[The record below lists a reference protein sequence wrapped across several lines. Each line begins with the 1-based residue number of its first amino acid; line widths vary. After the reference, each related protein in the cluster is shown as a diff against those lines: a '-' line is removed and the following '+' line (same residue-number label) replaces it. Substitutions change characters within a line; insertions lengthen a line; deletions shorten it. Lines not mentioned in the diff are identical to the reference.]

1 MKKKL
6 VVFLPAHNEELN
18 IKQVIA
24 RIPREMGGG
33 WQVEVLVIDDG
44 STDATVEE
52 ARAAGAEHIV
62 SFAANRGLG
71 AAVREGLA
79 GCVRLGADI
88 GLMIDADNE
97 YPAEEIP
104 NVIAPIREGRAD
116 YTMGSRFK
124 GTISGMKLHRRIG
137 NVCFTLLQVL
147 LLRRMIW
154 DGQSGMRGFSR
165 EAMEHAEI
173 IHDYNYAQVLT
184 LNLLRQGFV
193 MEEVP
198 ITYQVRVYG
207 QSFIKFRKYVGSVL
221 PAIWKE
227 MRRPIKR
234 HSRSFQAGQTG
245 GMQLGASGAGRQPVK
260 PAGSTHAAEGPAQQ
274 RKNA

>member
-1 MKKKL
+1 MGNRKL
-6 VVFLPAHNEELN
+6 IVFLPAHNEEMN
-18 IKQVIA
+18 IAQVIS
-24 RIPREMGGG
+24 RIPRQVRKG
-33 WQVEVLVIDDG
+33 WQVEVLVVDDG
-44 STDATVEE
+44 STDRTVEL
-52 ARAAGAEHIV
+52 ASAAGADHIV
-62 SFAANRGLG
+62 QFANNKGLG

-79 GCVRLGADI
+79 SCLRLGADI

-104 NVIAPIREGRAD
+104 EVVAPIWEGRAD

-124 GTISGMKLHRRIG
+124 GVIRGMKLHRRIG
-137 NVCFTLLQVL
+137 NVCFTLLQCL

-165 EAMEHAEI
+165 QAMERARI

-184 LNLLRQGFV
+184 LNLVRQGFR

-198 ITYQVRVYG
+198 IHYQVRVHG
-207 QSFIKFRKYVGSVL
+207 ESFIKFRKYMGAVL

-227 MRRPIKR
+227 MR
-234 HSRSFQAGQTG
+234 S
-245 GMQLGASGAGRQPVK
+245 
-260 PAGSTHAAEGPAQQ
+260 PAGKEQWRTPRTQTVLLSQ
-274 RKNA
+274 RAKLEE

>member
-6 VVFLPAHNEELN
+6 IVFLPAHNEQQN
-18 IKQVIA
+18 IGNVIA
-24 RIPREMGGG
+24 RVPRDFHPD

-44 STDATVEE
+44 STDGTVQE
-52 ARAAGAEHIV
+52 AREAGADHVV
-62 SFAANRGLG
+62 SFARNRGLG

-79 GCVRLGADI
+79 SCVRLGADI

-97 YPAEEIP
+97 YPADEIP
-104 NVIAPIREGRAD
+104 DVIAPIREGHTD

-124 GTISGMKLHRRIG
+124 GVIRGMKLHRRLG
-137 NVCFTLLQVL
+137 NICFTLLQAV

-184 LNLLRQGFV
+184 LNLVRQGFV
-193 MEEVP
+193 MKEVP
-198 ITYQVRVYG
+198 ITYQVRTHG
-207 QSFIKFRKYVGSVL
+207 ESFIKFRKYMFNVL
-221 PAIWKE
+221 PAVWKE
-227 MRRPIKR
+227 MRRPVGDKR
-234 HSRSFQAGQTG
+234 GVRHKQAGTVVIGPG
-245 GMQLGASGAGRQPVK
+245 GTK
-260 PAGSTHAAEGPAQQ
+260 
-274 RKNA
+274 

>member
-1 MKKKL
+1 MDKKKL
-6 VVFLPAHNEELN
+6 VVFLPAHNEEGN
-18 IKQVIA
+18 IGKVIA
-24 RIPREMGGG
+24 RIPRTPHPG

-44 STDATVEE
+44 STDGTVKE

-62 SFAANRGLG
+62 SHARNRGLG

-79 GCVRLGADI
+79 SCVRLGADI

-104 NVIAPIREGRAD
+104 IVIAPIWEGRAD

-124 GTISGMKLHRRIG
+124 GVIRGMKLHRRLG
-137 NVCFTLLQVL
+137 NYCFTMLQAL

-165 EAMEHAEI
+165 AAMERAEI

-184 LNLLRQGFV
+184 LNLVRQGFR

-198 ITYQVRVYG
+198 ITYQVREHG
-207 QSFIKFRKYVGSVL
+207 ESFIKFNKYMTNVL
-221 PAIWKE
+221 PAVWKE
-227 MRRPIKR
+227 MRRPVSRKR
-234 HSRSFQAGQTG
+234 AAAPKKAQAVA
-245 GMQLGASGAGRQPVK
+245 MSGEK
-260 PAGSTHAAEGPAQQ
+260 
-274 RKNA
+274 